1 MDPELNNEI
10 RQMLTNTIITN
21 PNTNNVITN
30 TNDQITTNN
39 VITNTNDQITTNNV
53 IKKFCVR
60 FVHLPFFYRI

>member
-10 RQMLTNTIITN
+10 RQMLTNTIII
-21 PNTNNVITN
+21 NNVITN

>member
-39 VITNTNDQITTNNV
+39 VI
-53 IKKFCVR
+53 KKFCVR